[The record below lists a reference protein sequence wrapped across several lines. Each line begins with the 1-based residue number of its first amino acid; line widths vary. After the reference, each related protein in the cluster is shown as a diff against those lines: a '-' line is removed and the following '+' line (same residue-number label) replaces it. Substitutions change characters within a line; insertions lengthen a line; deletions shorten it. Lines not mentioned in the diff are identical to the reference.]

1 MIERYET
8 VPHEAEALQFTM
20 ASMGLVPEFTGST
33 SFNIFIKDGILN
45 AYVVVGGVKM
55 LLILNDYIV
64 KDNGQ
69 ILVMKQREFDASYR
83 KIEEA

>member
-1 MIERYET
+1 MIEKYET
-8 VPHEAEALQFTM
+8 IPHEVEALQFTM
-20 ASMGLVPEFTGST
+20 MTMGLIPEFTGST

-64 KDNGQ
+64 KDKGE
-69 ILVMKQREFDASYR
+69 ILVLKQREFDANYR
-83 KIEEA
+83 KIEED